1 MREQRVLLA
10 GVAFL
15 VVVGTGAAAARL
27 GEYGRHATALTGT
40 GTPAARLD
48 EHGRHTE
55 TSPGSP
61 DSGPGLPASVTLVQA
76 WKALDAH
83 AQAWQSGGE
92 IGFLCSVDDVEDSP
106 SSGMDGRRRA
116 WHAVFVAPSPSSA
129 RRSVLLVD
137 GAISEETTLPP
148 DPYQPTLIG
157 ELELDSPEALTL
169 ALEARPD
176 FVPALPG
183 GKGVHFC
190 LELSDTGVPAI
201 TVRGGRGS
209 QPAIVSLDATTG
221 AVLAA
226 RHQTFGLGGILYSS
240 DGGQTWSGREFP
252 GVPAVTVD
260 PSVADNAYAV
270 TTEDSRITVYHT
282 QDGGETWTPV
292 GTLPPAAGD
301 WPFAVEA
308 VATTSGETQLVVGT
322 WSGLWS
328 RADDGQWSLVPGL
341 AEGPKQWLAAVQA
354 ETGYRLFVS
363 VTAGEHRGTYATVD
377 LANWEK
383 VADLAYRL
391 SESFDHSTVLA
402 TNEQQADQALVL
414 SIDSQTSVEMAVPV
428 LRAAGDFT
436 GSAPALVYSPAL
448 GVGRGLSEAEGW
460 NVFAAVGS
468 LAAAPDF
475 AASQVVVAGGFR
487 GGIYRTTDA
496 GLTWDQVVADP
507 SAIVPGN
514 GELTGLEFLSPTTV
528 VAVNGGGLTWTDF

>member
-1 MREQRVLLA
+1 MRKQRVLLA

-15 VVVGTGAAAARL
+15 VVVGAGAAAARL
-27 GEYGRHATALTGT
+27 GEYGRHTTAVPGT
-40 GTPAARLD
+40 GAAAARLG

-61 DSGPGLPASVTLVQA
+61 DSGPGLPAPLTLVEA
-76 WKALDAH
+76 WEALDAYV
-83 AQAWQSGGE
+83 QAWQSGAE
-92 IGFLCSVDDVEDSP
+92 IGFLCSADDAEDAS
-106 SSGMDGRRRA
+106 SSGVDGRRRA
-116 WHAVFVAPSPSSA
+116 WHAVLLEPSPSGA
-129 RRSVLLVD
+129 RLSVRLLD
-137 GAISEETTLPP
+137 GSISEETTLPA
-148 DPYQPTLIG
+148 DPSQPKLIG

-190 LELSDTGVPAI
+190 LELSDAGVPVI

-226 RHQTFGLGGILYSS
+226 QHQTFGLGGILYSS
-240 DGGQTWSGREFP
+240 DSGQTWSGREFP
-252 GVPAVTVD
+252 GVPAVTAD
-260 PSVADNAYAV
+260 PCVEDSAYAA
-270 TTEDSRITVYHT
+270 TTEDGRITVYHT
-282 QDGGETWTPV
+282 QDGGETWALV
-292 GTLPPAAGD
+292 GALPPAAGD

-308 VATTSGETQLVVGT
+308 VATASGETQLVVGT

-328 RADDGQWSLVPGL
+328 WADGGEWSLVPGL
-341 AEGPKQWLAAVQA
+341 PEGPKQWLAAVKA
-354 ETGYRLFVS
+354 EAGCRLLVS
-363 VTAGEHRGTYATVD
+363 VTVGEHRGTYATVD
-377 LANWEK
+377 LVDWEK

-414 SIDSQTSVEMAVPV
+414 SMDGQTSVEMTVPV
-428 LRAAGDFT
+428 LRAAGDFA
-436 GSAPALVYSPAL
+436 GSAPALVYSPGL

-475 AASQVVVAGGFR
+475 PASQVVVAGGFR

-496 GLTWDQVVADP
+496 GRTWEQVVADP

-514 GELTGLEFLSPTTV
+514 GELTGLEFLSPSTV
-528 VAVNGGGLTWTDF
+528 IAVNGGSLTWKDF